1 MSSPPSPAPISP
13 WLRLPAVA
21 AIVVALC
28 VLRLAVA
35 GTSELTLDE
44 AYYTLW
50 SLHPDWGYLDHAP
63 MVAWMIAAGRAIAG
77 ESELGVRLLTVLA
90 ALPLS
95 AMLYRTGLILYG
107 RREAALGTIWF
118 NLTLFAAAAF
128 ISTPD
133 IPSVLFWTATLW
145 AVAEFI
151 GSRNPSWWLAVGVFA
166 GLGLVGKYTNLF
178 LIAGLLL
185 FLLSAQERRR
195 WLGLWQ
201 VWAGVLLAALAF
213 TPVALWNATHDWAS
227 FLFQGKRTVGEPVLE
242 QVIGRAAEFVAGQ
255 VLIGGPI
262 LVFMLVRGLPYLR
275 GNRSLP
281 VVTALPALAYF
292 TYHCLHAQVQLNW
305 TAPLWPGLALAAGA
319 AAISLRPAA
328 PRSDRP
334 YRIALGAHAAGGL
347 ILVGI
352 FYTQILVAPFA
363 WGSADRTMEFH
374 GWKSLAASFRQQA
387 EARGA
392 QWIGTDGAYGF
403 TGELV
408 TYGHFA
414 GSPIDIEPIGQSQRW
429 TYLDRDPARL
439 AWPALLV
446 LPERDPAF
454 VPEELFGTVE
464 ALGEVPR
471 NGPRGPLESYRT
483 YLVSN
488 PKPAFT
494 ERWGS

>member
-1 MSSPPSPAPISP
+1 MSSTPSSAPISP

-21 AIVVALC
+21 AIVLGLC
-28 VLRLAVA
+28 ALRLAVA
-35 GTSELTLDE
+35 ASSQLTLDE
-44 AYYTLW
+44 AYYTIW

-77 ESELGVRLLTVLA
+77 ESEFGVRLLTVLA

-95 AMLYRTGLILYG
+95 AMLYRTGLLLYG

-128 ISTPD
+128 VSTPD

-151 GSRNPSWWLAVGVFA
+151 ASRNPWWWLAVGLFA

-178 LIAGLLL
+178 LVAGLLL
-185 FLLSAQERRR
+185 FLLSAPERRP

-201 VWAGVLLAALAF
+201 VWAGVLIAALVFA
-213 TPVALWNATHDWAS
+213 PVALWNAAHDWAS
-227 FLFQGKRTVGEPVLE
+227 FLFQGKRTVGDPVLE
-242 QVIGRAAEFVAGQ
+242 QVLGRAAEFVAGQ

-262 LVFMLVRGLPYLR
+262 LAFCLLRGLRFLR
-275 GNRSLP
+275 GARSLP
-281 VVTALPALAYF
+281 IVSALPALAYF

-319 AAISLRPAA
+319 AAVALRPSA
-328 PRSDRP
+328 PRGTGL
-334 YRIALGAHAAGGL
+334 YRTALGAHAVGGL
-347 ILVGI
+347 ILAGI
-352 FYTQILVAPFA
+352 LYSQILFAPFA
-363 WGSADRTMEFH
+363 WGSADRTTEFH

-408 TYGHFA
+408 AYGHFA
-414 GSPIDIEPIGQSQRW
+414 GSAIGINPIGQSQRW

-471 NGPRGPLESYRT
+471 NGPRGPLESYRA
-483 YLVSN
+483 YLVSD
-488 PKPAFT
+488 PKPAFI